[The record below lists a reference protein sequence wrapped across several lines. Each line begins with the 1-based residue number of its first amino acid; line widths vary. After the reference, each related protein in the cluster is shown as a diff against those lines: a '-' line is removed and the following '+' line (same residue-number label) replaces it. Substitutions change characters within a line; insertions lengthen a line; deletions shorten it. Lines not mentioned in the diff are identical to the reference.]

1 MRVDKPILCH
11 KIVLRVMRTI
21 MGALEESYHI
31 EDNEDYNIMGH
42 WGRQTQRFSR
52 RINDV
57 AENASNS
64 RNTFDLRNLWN
75 QV

>member
-11 KIVLRVMRTI
+11 KIMLRGMRTI

-31 EDNEDYNIMGH
+31 EDNKDYNIMGH
-42 WGRQTQRFSR
+42 WGRQMRRFSR
-52 RINDV
+52 RISDV

-64 RNTFDLRNLWN
+64 RNTFDLRDLWN

>member
-1 MRVDKPILCH
+1 
-11 KIVLRVMRTI
+11 

-42 WGRQTQRFSR
+42 WGRQT
-52 RINDV
+52 DV
-57 AENASNS
+57 VENPSNS
-64 RNTFDLRNLWN
+64 RNTFDLRDLWN

>member
-11 KIVLRVMRTI
+11 KIMLRVMRTI

-42 WGRQTQRFSR
+42 WARQMRRFSR
-52 RINDV
+52 RISDV
-57 AENASNS
+57 ENASNS
-64 RNTFDLRNLWN
+64 RNTFDLRDLWN